1 MDFHTIHIKNQSPD
15 SHTYTLC
22 SDEIYLLE
30 STKHVLV
37 SPLLNSGTSWD
48 ISIYN
53 KFYVWAKLNNSSSQ
67 QVVTEVDVGTSLLL
81 KDDGQQATFRGTNS
95 TAEPECFSISID
107 SSFLGDPITD
117 FTMPRLTK
125 NSDRGVFGFGL
136 RVSPSGAFHP
146 LTTTKANEAATYNIQ
161 PSRVYEVAINE
172 QYGDGD
178 ELLSDVPPTLS
189 VIADFQSAN
198 TGTATVVHCINGAT
212 DEMYIED
219 PIVLQNMQ
227 EELDQLHKEA
237 EKKRQAAADAQK
249 LAAEKATEEERQATA
264 AAEKVAA
271 EKVAAE
277 KVAKE
282 KREATAAAEKVAAQN
297 AAESAAAAERARSI
311 QSQSIPSGHSIAAT
325 AWSAWHMRVYFQDGQ
340 GRIRESR
347 HDDGIWS
354 GGDAQSILLTA
365 KMGTS
370 LAAISWDSGRQVRPL
385 VDAH

>member
-1 MDFHTIHIKNQSPD
+1 MDFHTIQIKNQSPHP
-15 SHTYTLC
+15 HTYTVC

-37 SPLLNSGTSWD
+37 SSLVHPGTSWD

-53 KFYVWAKLNNSSSQ
+53 KFYVWAKLNSSSSQ

-81 KDDGQQATFRGTNS
+81 KDDGQQATFGGTNS

-117 FTMPRLTK
+117 LTMPRLTK

-146 LTTTKANEAATYNIQ
+146 LTTTEATESATYNIQ

-189 VIADFQSAN
+189 VIADFQLAD

-219 PIVLQNMQ
+219 PMVLQNMQ
-227 EELDQLHKEA
+227 EELDQLNKEA

-249 LAAEKATEEERQATA
+249 LAAEKATEEERQAI
-264 AAEKVAA
+264 
-271 EKVAAE
+271 
-277 KVAKE
+277 
-282 KREATAAAEKVAAQN
+282 AAAEKVAAQK
-297 AAESAAAAERARSI
+297 AAESAAVAERARSI

-354 GGDAQSILLTA
+354 GGDTQSILLTA

-370 LAAISWDSGRQVRPL
+370 LAAISWDNGRQVRPL